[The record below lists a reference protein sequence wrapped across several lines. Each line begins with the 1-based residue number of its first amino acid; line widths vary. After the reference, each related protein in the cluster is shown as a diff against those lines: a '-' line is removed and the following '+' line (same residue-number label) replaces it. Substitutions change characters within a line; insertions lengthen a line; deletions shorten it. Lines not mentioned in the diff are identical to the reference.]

1 MSLPNPLSLPQ
12 SVAKGI
18 WGRKSLLQ
26 AQACLNGTGLAVPV
40 QNGLPHGNMEQE
52 ERRAEGV
59 SQRVTKHLDNA
70 ARCLPHHLHAR
81 GASSRRMNAGVSAL
95 TYDEGRKHS
104 YGALVPR
111 VESVKPKPLDHPSHH
126 HRFA

>member
-1 MSLPNPLSLPQ
+1 MAVRCRGYCGHLPNPPSLPQ
-12 SVAKGI
+12 SVAKGT
-18 WGRKSLLQ
+18 WGRKPLLQ

-70 ARCLPHHLHAR
+70 ARCLPYHLHAR
-81 GASSRRMNAGVSAL
+81 GACFLAWLRTWQASTIHGF
-95 TYDEGRKHS
+95 
-104 YGALVPR
+104 P
-111 VESVKPKPLDHPSHH
+111 
-126 HRFA
+126 